1 MTPEQKART
10 AEYAR
15 AYRAANAEKITEQG
29 KAYYAANAERVAEC
43 KRAYYAANL
52 EKMAERSRAYYAAT
66 VEKRAEYK
74 KGYYA
79 ANTGKI
85 AERLR
90 THSASVSD
98 GYVCN
103 RLRMPFATIPP
114 ELIEL
119 KRALLLGHRIQ
130 RSLKKEIENE
140 PHRPNER

>member
-1 MTPEQKART
+1 MTPEQKTRA
-10 AEYAR
+10 AER
-15 AYRAANAEKITEQG
+15 KKAYRAANAEKIAEYG
-29 KAYYAANAERVAEC
+29 KAHYVLNAERVAEG
-43 KRAYYAANL
+43 KRVYYAANL
-52 EKMAERSRAYYAAT
+52 EKIAERSRAYYAAT

-79 ANTGKI
+79 ANAGKI
-85 AERLR
+85 LERLR
-90 THSASVSD
+90 ARSESMSD

-103 RLRMPFATIPP
+103 RLRMPYATIPP

-130 RSLKKEIENE
+130 SSLRKEIKNE